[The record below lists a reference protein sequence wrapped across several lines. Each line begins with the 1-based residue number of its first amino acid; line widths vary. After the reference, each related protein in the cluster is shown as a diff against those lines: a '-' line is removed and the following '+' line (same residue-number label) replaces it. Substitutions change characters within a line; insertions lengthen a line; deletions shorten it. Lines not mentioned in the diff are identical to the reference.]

1 MRIAFND
8 DLDLTMIADS
18 GQCFRWEKIND
29 DPVTY
34 RIIAGG
40 RVLFISTP
48 GEGLLDLSCSE
59 NVFHSFWSTYL
70 DSGTDYAGI
79 RNTIDP
85 KDSYLRQAAAFGRG
99 IRILSQDPWE
109 CLISFI
115 ISQRKNI
122 PAIRSS
128 IEKLCRAVGREMIP
142 GPSEIRWLKE
152 HNTDPAFA
160 KDLFAFPTP
169 EEILSLD
176 KERLDSCSVGYRAPY
191 IRKAAEDITAGKTDL
206 AEYSSLSDAELLS
219 QLMQL
224 YGVGKKVASCVSLF
238 GFHRLDFFPI
248 DVWMERVLKEHYEN
262 VFPFERYAPYNG
274 VMQQYMFYYARM
286 SAKDR

>member
-1 MRIAFND
+1 MKKNFTD

-40 RVLFISTP
+40 RVLFISMP
-48 GEGLLDLSCSE
+48 QEGILDLSCSE
-59 NVFHSFWSTYL
+59 NVFRTFWSAYL
-70 DSGTDYAGI
+70 DSETDYAGI

-85 KDSYLRQAAAFGRG
+85 EDSYLRQAAVFGRG

-128 IEKLCRAVGREMIP
+128 IEKLCRAAGKEIIP
-142 GPSEIRWLKE
+142 DPSEIKWLKD
-152 HNTDPAFA
+152 HDIDPSFGNE
-160 KDLFAFPTP
+160 LFAFPTA
-169 EEILSLD
+169 EEILILD
-176 KERLDSCSVGYRAPY
+176 KDRLDSCSVGYRAPY
-191 IRKAAEDITAGKTDL
+191 IIKAAEDILNGKTDL
-206 AEYSSLSDAELLS
+206 EEYCALSDDELLS
-219 QLMQL
+219 RLMQL

-262 VFPFERYAPYNG
+262 VFPFDRYAPYNG

-286 SAKDR
+286 GANA